1 MSSKYWINQIKIK
14 FLSIFSS
21 RWISREWG
29 TNKRGKVF
37 MQDQIQQVW
46 EKAQIIDAHSKDKF
60 RKDVCGAKIQR
71 TDYKNESS
79 HYGWEIDHIKPV
91 SEGGGDQL
99 ENLQPLQWRNNR
111 SKGDEHSVNPKKYC
125 RVTSDRNNFTL
136 R

>member
-1 MSSKYWINQIKIK
+1 MAGK
-14 FLSIFSS
+14 LT
-21 RWISREWG
+21 IS
-29 TNKRGKVF
+29 NLF
-37 MQDQIQQVW
+37 
-46 EKAQIIDAHSKDKF
+46 
-60 RKDVCGAKIQR
+60 
-71 TDYKNESS
+71 
-79 HYGWEIDHIKPV
+79 